1 MNRDQLT
8 IVIPT
13 RNRVDLLD
21 LCLRSVFDRQTAI
34 PRVFVSDNS
43 TSDLPEIDS
52 LRKKYGFTYI
62 RQSGKLSMR
71 EHHNA
76 CLRLPSTPW
85 ALLLHDDDE
94 LCPDVLDKLEPFL
107 ANCNGAGLVVG
118 GFQRID
124 ETGTAHATWVPE
136 THETVKGEDGVL
148 RVGLEFRAFAP
159 NCIWNVAAFQ
169 KVGGFPDA
177 LGAGAD
183 YTLVLRL
190 AYSYGITF
198 LPEVV
203 GRLRV
208 GPQQATDY
216 SNPNRAEATLDISIK
231 MAQLTRTI
239 GVSDRLADQL
249 VDYMVWWIF
258 RIIAA
263 TLLESHP
270 FFVSRLCRKCALV
283 SPPDGQW
290 KNRVRDEYPLLF
302 WRPQWLAMLVY
313 KIAMTF
319 VPAPVRARVRHFVP
333 AAFSAMVT
341 LPQYLTQKIK
351 DSLKAVLPFPIS
363 RAISRARTLA
373 QIFSSRLRLTT
384 KVQPLS
390 YLWGFDRGLPIHRYY
405 LEEFLKEFASDIRG
419 HCLEFQNDSY
429 TRRFGGPAVTKADI
443 LHIDDTNPHATII
456 ADLTKQNAI
465 PSGEFDCIICTH
477 VLHVIADLDK
487 AVSELYRILKP
498 GGVLLATVPHVS
510 MCDPNW
516 HEIWRF
522 TPEGLAL
529 LLAKAFRNDNVTVRA
544 YGNSLTAA
552 GEIRGLV
559 AHEFRKAT
567 LDHHDPRFAVEVCA
581 RAYKPRL
588 DEQGAS
594 R

>member
-1 MNRDQLT
+1 MNREQLT

-13 RNRVDLLD
+13 RNRIDLLD
-21 LCLRSVFDRQTAI
+21 LCLRSVFEQQTAI
-34 PRVFVSDNS
+34 PKIIVSDNS
-43 TSDLPEIDS
+43 TSDQAGMES
-52 LRKKYGFTYI
+52 LQKKYPFTYI
-62 RQSGKLSMR
+62 RQSGDLSMR

-94 LCPDVLDKLEPFL
+94 LYPNALDKLEAFL

-124 ETGTAHATWVPE
+124 QEGAAHATWMPE
-136 THETVKGEDGVL
+136 AHETLKGEDGVL
-148 RVGLEFRAFAP
+148 RVGLDFRACAP

-177 LGAGAD
+177 IGAGAD

-190 AYSYGITF
+190 AYSYGVTF
-198 LPEVV
+198 LPKIV

-216 SNPNRAEATLDISIK
+216 STPERAEATLDISIK

-239 GVSDRLADQL
+239 GVSDRVADQL
-249 VDYMVWWIF
+249 VDYMTWWIF

-270 FFVSRLCRKCALV
+270 FFVSRLCRKCELV
-283 SPPDGQW
+283 SPPDGEW
-290 KNRVRDEYPLLF
+290 KNRVRSEYPLLF

-313 KIAMTF
+313 NLAMTF
-319 VPAPVRARVRHFVP
+319 VPAPVRRRFRGWAP
-333 AAFSAMVT
+333 ATFSAMAM
-341 LPQYLTQKIK
+341 LPQYLLQTIK
-351 DSLKAVLPFPIS
+351 AILPPS
-363 RAISRARTLA
+363 AKRASARIRALMKTIQARFRFA
-373 QIFSSRLRLTT
+373 IDV
-384 KVQPLS
+384 KPLS

-405 LEEFLKEFASDIRG
+405 LEEFLQEFACDIRG
-419 HCLEFQNDSY
+419 HCLEFQNPGY
-429 TRRFGGPAVTKADI
+429 TPRFGGGAVSKLDI
-443 LHIDDTNPHATII
+443 LHIDDTSPQATII
-456 ADLTKQNAI
+456 ADLTKPNEI
-465 PSGEFDCIICTH
+465 PSNRFDCIICTH

-498 GGVLLATVPHVS
+498 GGVLLVSVPHVS
-510 MCDPNW
+510 MCDPGF

-522 TPEGLAL
+522 TPEGLGVVL
-529 LLAKAFRNDNVTVRA
+529 SKGFGSENVTVRA

-559 AHEFRKAT
+559 AHEFSKT
-567 LDHHDPRFAVEVCA
+567 ILDDHDPRFAVEVCSRAFKA
-581 RAYKPRL
+581 RAEMLRV
-588 DEQGAS
+588 DES
-594 R
+594 